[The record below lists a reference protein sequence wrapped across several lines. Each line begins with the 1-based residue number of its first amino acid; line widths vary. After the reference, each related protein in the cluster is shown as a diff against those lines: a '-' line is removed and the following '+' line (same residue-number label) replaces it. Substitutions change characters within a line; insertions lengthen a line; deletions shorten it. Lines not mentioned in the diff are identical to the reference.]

1 MESAQRASVEPSIAI
16 AVLTYNRVH
25 LLRQCVENVLARTS
39 HATREI
45 VIWDNGST
53 DGTREYLATITDP
66 RIDVVLS
73 ETNVGFN
80 GYPRAFARTSAPL
93 MIQLDDD
100 VTDAPQDWDL
110 TMRDAFMA

>member
-1 MESAQRASVEPSIAI
+1 MESAEAASADASIAI
-16 AVLTYNRVH
+16 AVLTCNRVH

-39 HATREI
+39 AATREI

-53 DGTREYLATITDP
+53 DGTREYLEAISDP

-93 MIQLDDD
+93 MIQLDD
-100 VTDAPQDWDL
+100 
-110 TMRDAFMA
+110 